1 MTIKRVFKNTMPN
14 TQYLFKNGKSAQFV
28 GGRYETDN
36 SVEIFELD
44 SEIQNGIPHL
54 YIDLADSQV
63 DTGMQDYVREAQ
75 IAATKRAI
83 VEYEAAKAAET
94 DRMQVALVAPVSP
107 QAESPATPVLTP
119 NVATIGINPNSLNA
133 LLAQKATPST
143 GIATSVSTF
152 ETSAKSA

>member
-14 TQYLFKNGKSAQFV
+14 TQYMFKNGKSAQFV

-36 SVEIFELD
+36 AVEIFELD
-44 SEIQNGIPHL
+44 SEIQDGIPHL
-54 YIDLADSQV
+54 YIDPADSQV

-83 VEYEAAKAAET
+83 VEYEAAKAYET
-94 DRMQVALVAPVSP
+94 EQMQIALLAPVSP
-107 QAESPATPVLTP
+107 QATPAVPVLTP

-133 LLAQKATPST
+133 LLAQKATPGT
-143 GIATSVSTF
+143 GIATSASTS